1 MSRPRFVLLRRLGG
15 VRRTLIY
22 LARTSLLPLLGCS
35 RLSYARWATE
45 PSWWER
51 MRTHRAF
58 VFVLLL
64 VAACSLLPTSAS
76 ALESIVI
83 AYPTT
88 SSQFTPLWFTRDV
101 GLYEK
106 YGLDAKLVFIQGG
119 SVLLQAMV
127 AGQAQAAQNGVAE
140 TATAILRGGDV
151 RILGVTAKIFPY
163 SLIVAK
169 NIKSAKDL
177 VGGRV
182 AINRVGDVSAY
193 GSVLALRKLG
203 LNPERDVTMLQV
215 GGSPQRLA
223 ALQSGSV
230 QAAAMDFM
238 SGLRLAKLGF
248 PVLVQLNL
256 NYPYLGPVLSGKFL
270 RESPAL
276 AEAFIKSYV
285 EGIARFKR
293 NREEGVKALARY
305 MKSSEM
311 DVLNKAYDFIAND
324 FYAENLEPDAKAFQ
338 DLMDEMSERE
348 PLAKKATI
356 AQVFDLTIARKLEKE
371 GFFKNVF
378 KKL

>member
-1 MSRPRFVLLRRLGG
+1 MEAAHMRRRNAFILVLL
-15 VRRTLIY
+15 
-22 LARTSLLPLLGCS
+22 ALPLWHS
-35 RLSYARWATE
+35 PAR
-45 PSWWER
+45 
-51 MRTHRAF
+51 
-58 VFVLLL
+58 
-64 VAACSLLPTSAS
+64 

-106 YGLDAKLVFIQGG
+106 YGLDGKLVFIQGG

-151 RILGVTAKIFPY
+151 RMLGVTAKIFPY
-163 SLIVAK
+163 SLIAAT

-193 GSVLALRKLG
+193 GSQLALRKLG
-203 LNPERDVTMLQV
+203 LNPDKDVTMLQV

-256 NYPYLGPVLSGKFL
+256 NYPYLGPVVSGKFL

-293 NREEGVKALARY
+293 NREEGIKALGHY
-305 MKSSEM
+305 MKSNET
-311 DVLNKAYDFIAND
+311 DILNKAYDFIAND

-338 DLMDEMSERE
+338 DLMNEIGDRE

-356 AQVFDLTIARKLEKE
+356 AQVFDLMIVRKLEKE

>member
-1 MSRPRFVLLRRLGG
+1 MSRPEVRAPSQIGWCTAHPHAIARNLFVAL
-15 VRRTLIY
+15 
-22 LARTSLLPLLGCS
+22 S
-35 RLSYARWATE
+35 RLLAFVVCEIE

-51 MRTHRAF
+51 MRTHKAF

-64 VAACSLLPTSAS
+64 VAACSLLRTPAS

-127 AGQAQAAQNGVAE
+127 AGQAQASQNGVAE

-151 RILGVTAKIFPY
+151 RVLGVTAKIFPY

-248 PVLVQLNL
+248 P
-256 NYPYLGPVLSGKFL
+256 
-270 RESPAL
+270 
-276 AEAFIKSYV
+276 
-285 EGIARFKR
+285 
-293 NREEGVKALARY
+293 
-305 MKSSEM
+305 
-311 DVLNKAYDFIAND
+311 
-324 FYAENLEPDAKAFQ
+324 
-338 DLMDEMSERE
+338 
-348 PLAKKATI
+348 
-356 AQVFDLTIARKLEKE
+356 
-371 GFFKNVF
+371 
-378 KKL
+378 

>member
-1 MSRPRFVLLRRLGG
+1 MVALTACVGLYSP
-15 VRRTLIY
+15 
-22 LARTSLLPLLGCS
+22 AR
-35 RLSYARWATE
+35 
-45 PSWWER
+45 
-51 MRTHRAF
+51 
-58 VFVLLL
+58 
-64 VAACSLLPTSAS
+64 

-106 YGLDAKLVFIQGG
+106 YGLDGKLVFIQGG
-119 SVLLQAMV
+119 SVLLQAML

-140 TATAILRGGDV
+140 TVTAILRGGDV
-151 RILGVTAKIFPY
+151 RMLGVTAKIFPY
-163 SLIVAK
+163 SLIAAK
-169 NIKSAKDL
+169 NIKGAKDL

-193 GSVLALRKLG
+193 GSQLALRKLG
-203 LNPERDVTMLQV
+203 LNPDKDVTMLQV

-256 NYPYLGPVLSGKFL
+256 NYPYLGPVVSGKVL
-270 RESPAL
+270 RETPAL

-293 NREEGVKALARY
+293 NREEGIKALGHY
-305 MKSSEM
+305 MKSNETEI
-311 DVLNKAYDFIAND
+311 LNKAYEFIANE
-324 FYAENLEPDAKAFQ
+324 FYAENLEPDARSFQ
-338 DLMDEMSERE
+338 DLMDEIGERE

-356 AQVFDLTIARKLEKE
+356 PQVFDLTIAHKLDKE

-378 KKL
+378 KK

>member
-1 MSRPRFVLLRRLGG
+1 MK
-15 VRRTLIY
+15 
-22 LARTSLLPLLGCS
+22 
-35 RLSYARWATE
+35 
-45 PSWWER
+45 
-51 MRTHRAF
+51 THRAF
-58 VFVLLL
+58 VSVLMFVT
-64 VAACSLLPTSAS
+64 ACSLLRTPAS

-127 AGQAQAAQNGVAE
+127 AGQALAAQNGVAE

-256 NYPYLGPVLSGKFL
+256 NYPYLGPVVSGKFL

-338 DLMDEMSERE
+338 DLMDEISERE

>member
-1 MSRPRFVLLRRLGG
+1 MTIRKAFVSIILLLAPWLLLR
-15 VRRTLIY
+15 
-22 LARTSLLPLLGCS
+22 AP
-35 RLSYARWATE
+35 
-45 PSWWER
+45 
-51 MRTHRAF
+51 
-58 VFVLLL
+58 
-64 VAACSLLPTSAS
+64 AS
-76 ALESIVI
+76 ALESVII

-106 YGLDAKLVFIQGG
+106 YGLDGKLVYIQGG
-119 SVLLQAMV
+119 SVLLQAML

-140 TATAILRGGDV
+140 TVTAILRGGDV
-151 RILGVTAKIFPY
+151 RMLGVTAKIFPY
-163 SLIVAK
+163 SLIATK
-169 NIKSAKDL
+169 NIKGAKDL

-193 GSVLALRKLG
+193 GSQLALRKLG
-203 LNPERDVTMLQV
+203 LNPDKDVTMLQV

-256 NYPYLGPVLSGKFL
+256 NYPYLGPVVSGKFL
-270 RESPAL
+270 RETPAL
-276 AEAFIKSYV
+276 AEAFIRSYV

-293 NREEGVKALARY
+293 NREEGVKALGHY
-305 MKSSEM
+305 MKSNETEI
-311 DVLNKAYDFIAND
+311 LNKAYDFIANE
-324 FYAENLEPDAKAFQ
+324 FYAENLEPDAKSFQ
-338 DLMDEMSERE
+338 DLMDEIGERE

-356 AQVFDLTIARKLEKE
+356 AQVFDLTIAHKLDKE

-378 KKL
+378 KK

>member
-1 MSRPRFVLLRRLGG
+1 MTIRKAFVSIILLLAPWPLLR
-15 VRRTLIY
+15 
-22 LARTSLLPLLGCS
+22 AP
-35 RLSYARWATE
+35 
-45 PSWWER
+45 
-51 MRTHRAF
+51 
-58 VFVLLL
+58 
-64 VAACSLLPTSAS
+64 AS
-76 ALESIVI
+76 ALESVII

-106 YGLDAKLVFIQGG
+106 YGLDGKLVYIQGG
-119 SVLLQAMV
+119 SVLLQAML

-140 TATAILRGGDV
+140 TVTAILRGGDV
-151 RILGVTAKIFPY
+151 RMLGVTAKIFPY
-163 SLIVAK
+163 SLIATK
-169 NIKSAKDL
+169 NIKGAKDL

-193 GSVLALRKLG
+193 GSQLALRKLG
-203 LNPERDVTMLQV
+203 LNPDKDVTMLQV

-256 NYPYLGPVLSGKFL
+256 NYPYLGPVVSGKFL
-270 RESPAL
+270 RETPAL
-276 AEAFIKSYV
+276 AEAFIRAYF

-293 NREEGVKALARY
+293 NREEGVKALGHY
-305 MKSSEM
+305 MKSNETEI
-311 DVLNKAYDFIAND
+311 LNKAYDFIANE
-324 FYAENLEPDAKAFQ
+324 FYAENLEPDAKSFQ
-338 DLMDEMSERE
+338 DLMDEIGERE

-356 AQVFDLTIARKLEKE
+356 AQVFDLTIAHKLDKE

-378 KKL
+378 KK

>member
-1 MSRPRFVLLRRLGG
+1 
-15 VRRTLIY
+15 
-22 LARTSLLPLLGCS
+22 
-35 RLSYARWATE
+35 
-45 PSWWER
+45 
-51 MRTHRAF
+51 MRTHKAF

-64 VAACSLLPTSAS
+64 VAVCSLLRTPAS

-127 AGQAQAAQNGVAE
+127 AGQAQASQNGVAE

-338 DLMDEMSERE
+338 DLMDEISERE

-378 KKL
+378 KKP

>member
-1 MSRPRFVLLRRLGG
+1 MNFFILVLLAL
-15 VRRTLIY
+15 
-22 LARTSLLPLLGCS
+22 SL
-35 RLSYARWATE
+35 WH
-45 PSWWER
+45 PS
-51 MRTHRAF
+51 AQ
-58 VFVLLL
+58 
-64 VAACSLLPTSAS
+64 
-76 ALESIVI
+76 ALESLVI

-106 YGLDAKLVFIQGG
+106 YGIDAKLVFIQGG

-151 RILGVTAKIFPY
+151 RMLGVTAKIFPY
-163 SLIVAK
+163 SLIAAK

-177 VGGRV
+177 VGGRL
-182 AINRVGDVSAY
+182 AINRIGDVSAY
-193 GSVLALRKLG
+193 GSQLALRKLG
-203 LNPERDVTMLQV
+203 LNPEKDVTMLQV

-256 NYPYLGPVLSGKFL
+256 NYPYLGPVASGKFL

-276 AEAFIKSYV
+276 AEGFIKSYV

-305 MKSSEM
+305 MKSGEM
-311 DVLNKAYDFIAND
+311 DVLNQAYDFISKD

-338 DLMDEMSERE
+338 DLMDEIGERE

-371 GFFKNVF
+371 GFFKSVF
-378 KKL
+378 KKP

>member
-1 MSRPRFVLLRRLGG
+1 MRKFFEAAMVALTACVGLYSP
-15 VRRTLIY
+15 
-22 LARTSLLPLLGCS
+22 AR
-35 RLSYARWATE
+35 
-45 PSWWER
+45 
-51 MRTHRAF
+51 
-58 VFVLLL
+58 
-64 VAACSLLPTSAS
+64 

-106 YGLDAKLVFIQGG
+106 YGLDGKLVFIQGG
-119 SVLLQAMV
+119 SVLLQAML

-140 TATAILRGGDV
+140 TVTAILRGGDV
-151 RILGVTAKIFPY
+151 RMLGVTAKIFPY
-163 SLIVAK
+163 SLIAAK
-169 NIKSAKDL
+169 NIKGAKDL

-193 GSVLALRKLG
+193 GSQLALRKLG
-203 LNPERDVTMLQV
+203 LNPDKDVTMLQV

-256 NYPYLGPVLSGKFL
+256 NYPYLGPVVSGKVL
-270 RESPAL
+270 RETPAL

-293 NREEGVKALARY
+293 NREEGIKALGHY
-305 MKSSEM
+305 MKSNETEI
-311 DVLNKAYDFIAND
+311 LNKAYEFIANE
-324 FYAENLEPDAKAFQ
+324 FYAENLEPDARSFQ
-338 DLMDEMSERE
+338 DLMDEIGERE

-356 AQVFDLTIARKLEKE
+356 PQVFDLTIAHKLDKE

-378 KKL
+378 KK

>member
-1 MSRPRFVLLRRLGG
+1 MRRRNAFILVLL
-15 VRRTLIY
+15 
-22 LARTSLLPLLGCS
+22 ALPLWHS
-35 RLSYARWATE
+35 PAR
-45 PSWWER
+45 
-51 MRTHRAF
+51 
-58 VFVLLL
+58 
-64 VAACSLLPTSAS
+64 

-106 YGLDAKLVFIQGG
+106 YGLDGKLVFIQGG

-151 RILGVTAKIFPY
+151 RMLGVTAKIFPY
-163 SLIVAK
+163 SLIAAT

-193 GSVLALRKLG
+193 GSQLALRKLG
-203 LNPERDVTMLQV
+203 LNPDKDVTMLQV

-256 NYPYLGPVLSGKFL
+256 NYPYLGPVVSGKFL

-293 NREEGVKALARY
+293 NREEGIKALGHY
-305 MKSSEM
+305 MKSNET
-311 DVLNKAYDFIAND
+311 DILNKAYDFIAND

-338 DLMDEMSERE
+338 DLMNEIGDRE

-356 AQVFDLTIARKLEKE
+356 AQVFDLMIVRKLEKE

>member
-1 MSRPRFVLLRRLGG
+1 MNFFILVLLAL
-15 VRRTLIY
+15 
-22 LARTSLLPLLGCS
+22 SLWHP
-35 RLSYARWATE
+35 
-45 PSWWER
+45 
-51 MRTHRAF
+51 
-58 VFVLLL
+58 
-64 VAACSLLPTSAS
+64 AAQ
-76 ALESIVI
+76 ALESLVI

-88 SSQFTPLWFTRDV
+88 SSQFAPLWFTRDV

-140 TATAILRGGDV
+140 TVTAILRGGDV

-177 VGGRV
+177 VGGRL

-193 GSVLALRKLG
+193 GSQLALRKLG
-203 LNPERDVTMLQV
+203 LNPEKDVTMLQV

-238 SGLRLAKLGF
+238 SALRLAKLGF
-248 PVLVQLNL
+248 PALVQLNL

-276 AEAFIKSYV
+276 AEAFTKSYV

-338 DLMDEMSERE
+338 ELMDEISERE

-378 KKL
+378 KKP